1 MNKVY
6 LANAFS
12 INMLS
17 KFPIKVTID
26 KIDRLEFCTN
36 IDNEEIIN
44 AIGHDAT
51 IQLINSLC
59 DTKLEKNR
67 IEIKLDKNDKLY
79 IIQISQRLEEGKI
92 LSLEE
97 ILKLYESGKV
107 QFFEII
113 VD

>member
-1 MNKVY
+1 MNKNY

-44 AIGHDAT
+44 AIGHDST
-51 IQLINSLC
+51 VQLINSLC
-59 DTKLEKNR
+59 DTKFEKNR
-67 IEIKLDKNDKLY
+67 IEIKLDKRDKLY
-79 IIQISQRLEEGKI
+79 IVQISQRLEEGKI
-92 LSLEE
+92 LTLEE
-97 ILKLYESGKV
+97 ILKLYETGKD
-107 QFFEII
+107 QFFVII